1 MTELKRLKTLA
12 KYSAGK
18 LMPLFPDISC
28 SSLIGKHVVFGRVV
42 KGYDIVEKIEN
53 IPTDER
59 NDRPLNIVMIS
70 NSGELE
76 LKVDPKILEQQRL
89 QKIAAEKAIDPEKS
103 SSKSKSRSIGRDRR
117 SESRSRSRSVGS
129 ESGSDSDNERRRRR
143 RKESSRK
150 KSRRSR
156 DDRSRS
162 PGRRSDKKRSNRS
175 RSRSPVPKRTE
186 EVDGEAVKD
195 QRTEPVA
202 TIESVAT
209 IEPAKEDPE
218 YYVRQ
223 REAARGIE
231 TKARSRSPEVKFKG
245 RGAMVS

>member
-1 MTELKRLKTLA
+1 MVKQGDDSTQRIEILDT
-12 KYSAGK
+12 YSAGK
-18 LMPLFPDISC
+18 LMTSFLDIAW

-53 IPTDER
+53 TPTDER
-59 NDRPLNIVMIS
+59 NDRPLNIVMVS

-89 QKIAAEKAIDPEKS
+89 QKLAGEKAIDSEKS
-103 SSKSKSRSIGRDRR
+103 SSKPKSRSSRRDRR

-129 ESGSDSDNERRRRR
+129 DSGSDSEDEQRRRRR

-162 PGRRSDKKRSNRS
+162 PRRRSDKKRSERS
-175 RSRSPVPKRTE
+175 RSRSPVSNKPE
-186 EVDGEAVKD
+186 EVDARAAKD
-195 QRTEPVA
+195 QKTD
-202 TIESVAT
+202 SVPT
-209 IEPAKEDPE
+209 IEPVKEDPE